1 MADTTVILETTS
13 TTVVTETVVPSI
25 IISAA
30 QGPPGTSVNPSDY
43 FQTVNNFSELDTEQK
58 KIAARQ
64 NLELQ
69 YIDCGTFN

>member
-1 MADTTVILETTS
+1 MADTTVVLETTH

-30 QGPPGTSVNPSDY
+30 QGPPGTSINSSDY
-43 FQTVNNFSELDTEQK
+43 FQTANRFNELDTEQK
-58 KIAARQ
+58 KIEARQ